1 MPISQIHPYQVP
13 DTFPKSCV
21 NWSADPSRSV
31 LLLHDLQRYFLAP
44 FAADCSPISDLTFN
58 VTRLLRCAYLVGVP
72 IIYTAQPGGMSR
84 AQRGLLADFWGDGMG
99 AGSEREIAAAFAPR
113 QEDVV
118 LTKWRY
124 SAFHDTGLDQAL
136 ARMSRD
142 QLIITG
148 VYANTGCLATAVD
161 SFSRDL
167 ETFFVHDAV
176 ADFTVADHRQALH
189 YAATRCARVC
199 GTAQI
204 EVELQRH
211 ALARPATS

>member
-1 MPISQIHPYQVP
+1 MPIPEIPSYQIPDSVP
-13 DTFPKSCV
+13 DARVK
-21 NWSADPSRSV
+21 WLADPSRAA

-44 FAADCSPISDLTFN
+44 FSPESSPLADLTTN
-58 VTRLLRCAYLVGVP
+58 VSRLLRSADRLGIPV
-72 IIYTAQPGGMSR
+72 IYTAQPGGMTIS
-84 AQRGLLADFWGDGMG
+84 QRGLLADFWGEGMG
-99 AGSEREIAAAFAPR
+99 IGDDREIAAPFTPR
-113 QEDVV
+113 PAHTV

-124 SAFHDTGLDQAL
+124 SAFHHTGLDDLL
-136 ARMSRD
+136 ARACRD

-176 ADFTVADHRQALH
+176 ADFTAADHQQAVH

-199 GTAQI
+199 DTASI
-204 EVELQRH
+204 EAELQGH
-211 ALARPATS
+211 PLGLQVTS